1 MRFQVASTLIAT
13 FIVGAAAK
21 TEAEIFASSTPKIA
35 ATGPKRNQK
44 LNNAPRSKLN
54 LAEILEQKTV
64 QAVALDKPTETKKP
78 TKRRLLHTLQ
88 KRKEKAYQRHL
99 MKLNAAQSSAS
110 SQPDVGILSSSQST
124 IPRFLAD
131 YDYYCPEDTCPKELC
146 DCANAGGSL
155 EDCSTELQSVCAA
168 GRLEDCVFEE
178 YVPVYQEV
186 YCPWTMCLDDGFM
199 VNQCDCA
206 FYEMY
211 CNRLN
216 GEECEDIIKHAAES
230 DEEDKKPFFGC
241 DESEL
246 KDVCDQAKVCK
257 ERGDLNGLPDLGSW
271 QGTAVVGIQKAVK
284 SGSERQF
291 GIGLRGGGVLA
302 GVTMLSF
309 LWSVMNA

>member
-1 MRFQVASTLIAT
+1 MRFQVASTIVATCIAIAT
-13 FIVGAAAK
+13 AK
-21 TEAEIFASSTPKIA
+21 TEAEIFAASTPKIA
-35 ATGPKRNQK
+35 TTGPKKTRTQ
-44 LNNAPRSKLN
+44 NNAPPSKLN
-54 LAEILEQKTV
+54 LAEILGQQTV
-64 QAVALDKPTETKKP
+64 KAVALEKPAEKKKP

-99 MKLNAAQSSAS
+99 MKQNAAQSPASA
-110 SQPDVGILSSSQST
+110 QPDVGILSSSQST

-155 EDCSTELQSVCAA
+155 EDCSTELQNVCAS
-168 GRLEDCVFEE
+168 GRLQDCVFEE

-186 YCPWTMCLDDGFM
+186 YCPWTMCLDGGFR

-216 GEECEDIIKHAAES
+216 GEECEDVIKHAADS

-241 DESEL
+241 DEAEM

-257 ERGDLNGLPDLGSW
+257 ERGDLNGLPDLGTW
-271 QGTAVVGIQKAVK
+271 QGTGVVGIQKAVD
-284 SGSERQF
+284 SGSERL
-291 GIGLRGGGVLA
+291 GSGGVLA
-302 GVTMLSF
+302 GVTIISYL
-309 LWSVMNA
+309 LYVMNA

>member
-13 FIVGAAAK
+13 CIVGAAAK

-64 QAVALDKPTETKKP
+64 QAVALDKPTEKKKP

-155 EDCSTELQSVCAA
+155 EDCSTELQNVCAA